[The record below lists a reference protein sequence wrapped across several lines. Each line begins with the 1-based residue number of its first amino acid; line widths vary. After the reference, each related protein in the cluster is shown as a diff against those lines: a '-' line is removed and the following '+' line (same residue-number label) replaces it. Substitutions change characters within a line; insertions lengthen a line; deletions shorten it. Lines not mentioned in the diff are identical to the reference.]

1 MSQLEDLRLEK
12 DAEIRQAAGDHES
25 HRANA
30 AATVNQHAK
39 DVLGLKGQMHH
50 HEAQALQHQ
59 QYLAHK
65 NDLVDQLSSA
75 LSLAKRG
82 SDQHEARQA
91 ELDAATD
98 YILGLEEKVY
108 KANKTALELLKQ
120 LKDSEVEIKSLKSA
134 LSTQTG
140 AIVYIPVKQDPID
153 KKLAEFLNNYPERAK
168 LKIMFTRQ
176 SEGVYQFG
184 TKRVAVKLE
193 KDGLKVRVGGGF
205 LSIDEFLD

>member
-1 MSQLEDLRLEK
+1 
-12 DAEIRQAAGDHES
+12 
-25 HRANA
+25 
-30 AATVNQHAK
+30 
-39 DVLGLKGQMHH
+39 MHH

-59 QYLAHK
+59 QHLAHK

-91 ELDAATD
+91 ELNAATD
-98 YILGLEEKVY
+98 YILGL
-108 KANKTALELLKQ
+108 
-120 LKDSEVEIKSLKSA
+120 EVEIKSLKSA

-153 KKLAEFLNNYPERAK
+153 KKLAEFLNNNIIINYPERAK

>member
-1 MSQLEDLRLEK
+1 
-12 DAEIRQAAGDHES
+12 
-25 HRANA
+25 
-30 AATVNQHAK
+30 
-39 DVLGLKGQMHH
+39 MHH

-59 QYLAHK
+59 QHLAHK

-91 ELDAATD
+91 ELNAATD

-153 KKLAEFLNNYPERAK
+153 KKLAEFLNNNIIINYPERAK